1 MTPAALPTVIPRAAA
16 KYTVMEEARF
26 FRDLGLLLLAAL
38 IGGTLAHVLRQPLIV
53 GYLIGGILVGPF
65 TPGPTISDPETFR
78 LFAEVGVV
86 LLMFSIGIEFS
97 IGDLL
102 KAGKTALLGAPAG
115 IALIVC
121 LTIPIGWL
129 FQWPLGQ
136 TLMVGSAL
144 SVASTMVLLKF
155 LVERGELHSP
165 HGRIIVAITLA
176 EDLAVVAMTVL
187 IPTVASAEGGRSLS
201 LFLRGVFQAVLLLV
215 PFFLLSR
222 HLVPSL
228 LDRIARARDMELF
241 LLVAMT
247 IAIGTAA
254 VTANFG
260 LSIALGAFLAG
271 LIISGSEFAHETLA
285 RILPIRDVFIAG
297 FFVSIGSL
305 VRPESI
311 VAELPV
317 ILAMVM
323 LVVLGKFAV
332 WTGVISIL
340 GSPTRTSILSGLGL
354 TQIGEFS
361 YVLGV
366 VGREHGL
373 LSASVYDA
381 ILATSVL
388 TIIIN
393 ALLFRSPP
401 GWITRWI
408 ERLGVESL
416 EAPSD
421 LAPALDH
428 VLICGLGRVGK
439 HVADALENFRI
450 PYSIVDLN
458 PRMTQEARR
467 RGVPAVFGDAGN
479 EIVLRR
485 AGAERTRL
493 AVVAIPDFDAAYR
506 CVRVLRTLRAD
517 VPIIARVHEES
528 QRVPI
533 QEAGANEVIQ
543 PEIEAGLTIVRHS
556 LDRLG
561 IDHHDARLYIERI
574 RERWTE

>member
-1 MTPAALPTVIPRAAA
+1 MTQIG
-16 KYTVMEEARF
+16 F
-26 FRDLGLLLLAAL
+26 FADLGLLLLAAL
-38 IGGTLAHVLRQPLIV
+38 VGGILAHFLRQPLIV
-53 GYLIGGILVGPF
+53 GYLIGGILIGPF
-65 TPGPTISDPETFR
+65 TPGPTLSEPEVFR

-86 LLMFSIGIEFS
+86 LLMFSIGIEFAV
-97 IGDLL
+97 GDVF
-102 KAGKTALLGAPAG
+102 KAGRVGLLGAPLG
-115 IALIVC
+115 IALVMFMA
-121 LTIPIGWL
+121 LPIGWI
-129 FQWPLGQ
+129 FGWPLRQ
-136 TLMVGSAL
+136 TLVVGAAA

-155 LVERGELHSP
+155 LSERGELHSP
-165 HGRIIVAITLA
+165 HGRILVAITLA
-176 EDLAVVAMTVL
+176 EDLVVVAMTVL
-187 IPTVASAEGGRSLS
+187 IPTMAQAEPGSALR
-201 LFLRGVFQAVLLLV
+201 LFFAGLLQAALLLA
-215 PFFLLSR
+215 PFLLLSR
-222 HLVPSL
+222 RLVPAL
-228 LDRIARARDMELF
+228 LDRIARAGDMELF
-241 LLVAMT
+241 LLIAMT

-254 VTANFG
+254 LTASFG
-260 LSIALGAFLAG
+260 LSLALGAFLAG
-271 LIISGSEFAHETLA
+271 LLISGSEFAHETLA
-285 RILPIRDVFIAG
+285 RVLPIRDLFIAV
-297 FFVSIGSL
+297 FFVSIGTLIRPASL
-305 VRPESI
+305 VAHFPVVLAL
-311 VAELPV
+311 VA
-317 ILAMVM
+317 
-323 LVVLGKFAV
+323 LVVLGKFIVRAGTIRV
-332 WTGVISIL
+332 L
-340 GSPTRTSILSGLGL
+340 GSPVRTAVLAGLGV

-361 YVLGV
+361 YVLAG

-373 LSASVYDA
+373 LTGSVYDA
-381 ILATSVL
+381 VLAASVL
-388 TIIIN
+388 SIIIN
-393 ALLFRSPP
+393 ALIFRRSPRRL
-401 GWITRWI
+401 TRWLD
-408 ERLGVESL
+408 RMESL
-416 EAPSD
+416 EDQADAVPMI
-421 LAPALDH
+421 DH

-439 HVADALENFRI
+439 HVADALESFTI
-450 PYSIVDLN
+450 PYAIVDLN